1 MELSSKISS
10 LWIRLIPPPNGK
22 SYSNVSG
29 YSWSS
34 MFHCRRRREFLLII
48 AYHYFYYL
56 CGDQGECGSP
66 RQYLSNCLSPM
77 APPPLIR
84 IRNDYAWTPVFP
96 KAKVKIQKGNKTKP
110 KKIQWFLFLYL
121 LYFYARVNP
130 L

>member
-1 MELSSKISS
+1 MA
-10 LWIRLIPPPNGK
+10 IRVNAAAHVNICPTVCLPWPLI
-22 SYSNVSG
+22 
-29 YSWSS
+29 
-34 MFHCRRRREFLLII
+34 R
-48 AYHYFYYL
+48 
-56 CGDQGECGSP
+56 
-66 RQYLSNCLSPM
+66 
-77 APPPLIR
+77 IR